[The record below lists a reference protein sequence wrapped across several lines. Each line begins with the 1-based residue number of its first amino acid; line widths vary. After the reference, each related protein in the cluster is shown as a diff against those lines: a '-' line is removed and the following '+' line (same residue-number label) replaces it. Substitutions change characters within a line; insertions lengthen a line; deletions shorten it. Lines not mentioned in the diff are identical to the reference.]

1 MYPPTIKI
9 EFIVSLKHFEIIPF
23 GFGCVSVMLCVFDGS
38 FFDNTNTDL
47 DSKNNVINMDN
58 F

>member
-23 GFGCVSVMLCVFDGS
+23 GFGCVKPMSCVFDGS
-38 FFDNTNTDL
+38 FFD
-47 DSKNNVINMDN
+47 SKLKNIPIKKEEAMWDK
-58 F
+58 